1 MALNDVRIL
10 NAGSGNVIPSIKFL
24 AEAAATQMLAGEP
37 VKAKSA
43 GSKYAIPL
51 ADAEPVIGTT
61 TMVIG
66 IAATTSDATASAD
79 GSVFVYDASGNPG
92 TVYSAKAKSAA
103 AADTES
109 EINALIGKRVLF
121 DLTSSTYTIDTAAVD
136 GNTNGLI
143 IVGGN
148 PETSEIYF
156 KIRPAASEGAVA

>member
-10 NAGSGNVIPSIKFL
+10 NSGSATVTPSLKFL

-43 GSKYAIPL
+43 GSKYAIPV

-61 TMVIG
+61 TAVWG

-79 GSVFVYDASGNPG
+79 GSVYVYDAGGNPG
-92 TVYSAKAKSAA
+92 TVYSARAKSAA
-103 AADTES
+103 AADTQA
-109 EINALIGKRVLF
+109 EIDALIGKRTVF
-121 DLTSSTYTIDTAAVD
+121 DLTTGTYTIDTAAGD
-136 GNTNGLI
+136 SSASGLI

-148 PETSEIYF
+148 PNTSEIYF
-156 KIRPAASEGAVA
+156 KIRPAASEGAIA